1 MAGPRPA
8 DGVSNK
14 RGPSEA
20 QAPAP
25 RADGRS
31 KRHDHDPREV
41 ALHDHDHAH
50 HDHDHDHDHREHDRG
65 HDHGGHDH
73 HGHGHGH
80 GIAELRHT
88 PFRRLVMAF
97 GITASFMLVEAV
109 MGFWSGSL
117 ALLADAGHMLADAA
131 ALGLAM
137 IAQRIAAQ
145 GRTRRRTFGFRRA
158 EVLAAFANGV
168 ALALTAVWIFG
179 EAVQRFREPQAV
191 EASLMTATAAA
202 GLVVNLVAAAML
214 SAGSHGHNV
223 NTRAALAHVL
233 SDALGSVGAILGGVL
248 ILTLG
253 WTRADPAISAVIA
266 LLILWGGF
274 RLVRDTSHVL
284 MEGSPVEIDIAHVEE
299 TILRVPGV
307 VGFHDLHVWSISEGF
322 DVLTVHVVIAPG
334 HHGVDVVQA
343 VSRRLREVHK
353 LDHTTIQPEPA
364 QHDGLVP
371 LRRKPNEPARTG

>member
-8 DGVSNK
+8 DGVSNE
-14 RGPSEA
+14 R
-20 QAPAP
+20 
-25 RADGRS
+25 RADG
-31 KRHDHDPREV
+31 HGDG
-41 ALHDHDHAH
+41 HAH
-50 HDHDHDHDHREHDRG
+50 GPGAGGGHDHDHDHH
-65 HDHGGHDH
+65 GHDH
-73 HGHGHGH
+73 HDHDHHDHDPHDHDDHHGHHGH

-117 ALLADAGHMLADAA
+117 ALVADAGHMLADAA

-145 GRTRRRTFGFRRA
+145 ERTRSRTYGFRRA

-179 EAVQRFREPQAV
+179 EAVQRFREPRLV
-191 EASLMTATAAA
+191 EAGMMTATAAG
-202 GLVVNLVAAAML
+202 GLVVNLIAAAML
-214 SAGSHGHNV
+214 STGAHGHNV

-266 LLILWGGF
+266 VLILWGGF

-284 MEGSPVEIDIAHVEE
+284 MEGSPIEIDIAHVED

-322 DVLTVHVVIAPG
+322 DVLTVHVVIASG
-334 HHGVDVVQA
+334 HHGIDVVQA

-353 LDHTTIQPEPA
+353 LDHCTIQPEPA
-364 QHDGLVP
+364 QEDRLVP
-371 LRRKPNEPARTG
+371 LRRKPSEPARTG